1 MGFCKLPELVWADC
15 SGLDC
20 SETAGTPG
28 WTFPGDDRPADLGT
42 PEVLALA
49 NVSLV
54 PLADPPPGLVFPP
67 LFPGVLFA
75 VEAGRGVLLLVFVPE
90 DCSPGFS
97 EAPVSVFLGVEE
109 RSVVGKVSI
118 VLFEVLKYPRKE
130 LWEVPVTGP
139 KVDSCGKRE
148 VMVVNWPFEAVV
160 TITTPDSVLT
170 LPSVDNV
177 NVVVYFVQ
185 AGQGSPLEEN
195 VDVEVSPV
203 ECDEPL
209 LEEPDPDELVSEPE
223 ELAECV
229 ELSAELVS
237 VELKVAE
244 EPVELKPELKS
255 VELDEPEP
263 VEAELDEEMPD

>member
-1 MGFCKLPELVWADC
+1 M
-15 SGLDC
+15 
-20 SETAGTPG
+20 
-28 WTFPGDDRPADLGT
+28 
-42 PEVLALA
+42 
-49 NVSLV
+49 
-54 PLADPPPGLVFPP
+54 
-67 LFPGVLFA
+67 
-75 VEAGRGVLLLVFVPE
+75 
-90 DCSPGFS
+90 
-97 EAPVSVFLGVEE
+97 GVEE
-109 RSVVGKVSI
+109 RSAVGKVSI

-148 VMVVNWPFEAVV
+148 VTVVNWPFEAVV

-209 LEEPDPDELVSEPE
+209 LAEPDPDELVSEPE
-223 ELAECV
+223 ELPECV
-229 ELSAELVS
+229 ELS
-237 VELKVAE
+237 VELDSVKVSE

-263 VEAELDEEMPD
+263 VEAELDEEVPD